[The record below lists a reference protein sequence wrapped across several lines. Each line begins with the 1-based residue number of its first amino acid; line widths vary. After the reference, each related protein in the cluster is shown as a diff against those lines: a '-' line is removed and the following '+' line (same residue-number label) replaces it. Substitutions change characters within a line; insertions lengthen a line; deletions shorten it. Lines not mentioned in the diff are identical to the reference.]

1 MRKYP
6 LYVLSLC
13 FTTILFSCNNSKPSQ
28 QSKEDFKVVG
38 YLPAG
43 RIDTAAIP
51 FQYLTDINYAFAV
64 PAPDS
69 SGNLLPIPQPDTLH
83 ALVKAAH
90 EHHVRVFIS
99 VGGWNIGDGGGNDTR
114 FEVLANSE
122 KTRTTFVHAVM
133 DVVRTFN
140 LDGADIDWEYPEPIQ
155 PSSSDYVLLMKQLA
169 DSLHST
175 GKKLTA
181 AIVSYH
187 DIHGYGITKPV
198 FKIADWFNIMAY
210 DDDYNT
216 FHGELVPHAPYWLDI
231 RSFDYWVKDR
241 GMPQEKAVMGV
252 PFYGKGRHI
261 GMSYRRLLAEGA
273 NPYYDVYDSIY
284 YNGIKTMKEKTALA
298 LKRGAGIMIWE
309 IQGDTTGKYSLLR
322 AIHEEVNKG
331 SH

>member
-1 MRKYP
+1 MKKYA
-6 LYVLSLC
+6 LSFLC
-13 FTTILFSCNNSKPSQ
+13 CILSGLFSCNN
-28 QSKEDFKVVG
+28 KEAKKDTGFKVVG
-38 YLPAG
+38 YLPSSEV
-43 RIDTAAIP
+43 DTASIP

-69 SGNLLPIPQPDTLH
+69 SGNLLPVPRPDTLH
-83 ALVKAAH
+83 ALVRAAH
-90 EHHVRVFIS
+90 AHGVNVFIS

-114 FEVLANSE
+114 FEVLANSAQ
-122 KTRTTFVHAVM
+122 TRSNFVHSVM
-133 DVVRTFN
+133 DVVRNFN
-140 LDGADIDWEYPEPIQ
+140 LDGADIDWEYPEPVE

-169 DSLHST
+169 DSLHPA

-198 FKIADWFNIMAY
+198 FHVADWFNIMAY

-216 FHGELVPHAPYWLDI
+216 FHGEYVPHAPYWLDV

-241 GMPQEKAVMGV
+241 GLPADKAVMGV
-252 PFYGKGRHI
+252 PFYGKGR
-261 GMSYRRLLAEGA
+261 GVGGSYRRLLAEGA
-273 NPYYDVYDSIY
+273 NPYDDVWDSIY

-309 IQGDTTGKYSLLR
+309 IGLDTAGQYSLLR
-322 AIHEEVNKG
+322 AIHEVVEQKNK
-331 SH
+331 